1 MDFGRYTTPGA
12 ALAADLVNARRAGA
26 PLDRPAGYSV
36 DAPWTPGI
44 AAWLAPV
51 ADRLRAAFATEDHDA
66 AAAAVNRL
74 LEDLPVVPRLSA
86 HDGRP
91 AHLHY
96 APADADPPTRLACNA
111 VMAVAAIISE
121 HGVHRLG
128 LCAAPSCGAAFV
140 DTSRNGRRR
149 FCSSACANRTHVA
162 AHRRRTGQRG
172 PSQRGP

>member
-26 PLDRPAGYSV
+26 PFDRPAGYPA
-36 DAPWTPGI
+36 DAPWTPAI
-44 AAWLAPV
+44 AGRLAAV
-51 ADRLRAAFATEDHDA
+51 ADQLRPAFVTGDHDEA
-66 AAAAVNRL
+66 ASAINRL
-74 LEDLPVVPRLSA
+74 LDDLPVVPRLSA

-96 APADADPPTRLACNA
+96 APADADPPTRVACNA
-111 VMAVAAIISE
+111 AMAVAAIISE

-128 LCAAPSCGAAFV
+128 VCAAPACGAAFV

-149 FCSSACANRTHVA
+149 FCSPACANRTHVA
-162 AHRRRTGQRG
+162 AHRRRTGR
-172 PSQRGP
+172 R